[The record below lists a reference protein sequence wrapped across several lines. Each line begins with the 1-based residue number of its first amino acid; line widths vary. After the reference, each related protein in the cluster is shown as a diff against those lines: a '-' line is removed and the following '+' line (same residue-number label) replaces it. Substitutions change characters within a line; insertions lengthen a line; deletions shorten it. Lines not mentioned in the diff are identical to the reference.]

1 MWLEQEVRSVVQW
14 ISGSKYRRGGLSKR
28 RCGIRSLHLVSYAM
42 PLFSRKNFK
51 REGEFVKNGSIDT
64 ASKGNDN
71 ELPIASYNNAAL
83 QESRNDVPIREIVM
97 TETEKPKLIFH
108 CQQAQGSPTGLISG
122 FSNVKELY
130 EKIAECYDF
139 TADEV
144 SVHFFLQI
152 QIVESRHCSCFV

>member
-1 MWLEQEVRSVVQW
+1 M
-14 ISGSKYRRGGLSKR
+14 G
-28 RCGIRSLHLVSYAM
+28 
-42 PLFSRKNFK
+42 
-51 REGEFVKNGSIDT
+51 
-64 ASKGNDN
+64 SKGNDN
-71 ELPIASYNNAAL
+71 ELPIRSYNNVAL
-83 QESRNDVPIREIVM
+83 PASRYNNVPIREIVM

-144 SVHFFLQI
+144 STW
-152 QIVESRHCSCFV
+152 CSLLFEIILDT